1 MMKTRRPIAYGK
13 TIRVTFSKRNDTTT
27 DKRAITIVE
36 ATKQEVVDTIKDECK
51 EKIVVGQSKQNE
63 IVKVKVRIKK
73 KKKDKRKKD
82 EFSFRLYRCNVGIVD
97 RLISHID
104 GMQGDLRNQILHLL
118 DDCRKKALASGNWS
132 VCAQDFYTD
141 MEILMRKTI

>member
-1 MMKTRRPIAYGK
+1 MKIYRPTPYGK

-36 ATKQEVVDTIKDECK
+36 ATKQEVVDAIKHVYK
-51 EKIVVGQSKQNE
+51 EEMNVRQSKRSDF
-63 IVKVKVRIKK
+63 VKVTVQILYGE
-73 KKKDKRKKD
+73 KDKRKKD
-82 EFSFRLYRCNVGIVD
+82 EFSFRLYRCNVGIID

-118 DDCRKKALASGNWS
+118 DDCRKKALASGDWS
-132 VCAQDFYTD
+132 ICAQDFYTD
-141 MEILMRKTI
+141 IEILMRKTT

>member
-1 MMKTRRPIAYGK
+1 MKIYRPTPYGK
-13 TIRVTFSKRNDTTT
+13 TIRVTFSKTNDTTT

-36 ATKQEVVDTIKDECK
+36 ATKQEVVDTIKHVYK
-51 EKIVVGQSKQNE
+51 EEMVVGQSKHSDF
-63 IVKVKVRIKK
+63 VKVTVQILYGE
-73 KKKDKRKKD
+73 KDKRKKD
-82 EFSFRLYRCNVGIVD
+82 EFSFRLYRCNVDIVD

-104 GMQGDLRNQILHLL
+104 GMQVDLRNQILHLL
-118 DDCRKKALASGNWS
+118 DDCRKKALARGNWN

>member
-1 MMKTRRPIAYGK
+1 M
-13 TIRVTFSKRNDTTT
+13 
-27 DKRAITIVE
+27 
-36 ATKQEVVDTIKDECK
+36 
-51 EKIVVGQSKQNE
+51 VVGQSKRNDF
-63 IVKVKVRIKK
+63 VKVTVQILYGE
-73 KKKDKRKKD
+73 KDKRKKD

-104 GMQGDLRNQILHLL
+104 SMQGDLRNQILHLL

>member
-1 MMKTRRPIAYGK
+1 MKIYRPTPYGK

-36 ATKQEVVDTIKDECK
+36 ATKQEVVETIKQVYK
-51 EKIVVGQSKQNE
+51 EEMVVGQSKRRDF
-63 IVKVKVRIKK
+63 VKVTVQILYGE
-73 KKKDKRKKD
+73 KDKRKKD
-82 EFSFRLYRCNVGIVD
+82 EFSFRLYRCNVGIID

-104 GMQGDLRNQILHLL
+104 GMQWDLRNQILHLL
-118 DDCRKKALASGNWS
+118 DDCRKKATASGKWD
-132 VCAQDFYTD
+132 VCANDFYSD